1 MCIAK
6 KRRLFTIH
14 RYREAASMHGRGFT
28 VAELLISLIILG
40 ILLTAAAVAFDASV
54 TNFTANEDI
63 FRAMNTARQ
72 ALFRI
77 TSDLRTA
84 QAVGLIPDD
93 DVDNQQCSIQT
104 ANGDFLTYRYDAN
117 AGILYLDVNVGA
129 NVGSYILCEDVTA
142 ISFDR
147 TTLADDPFAVK
158 NVQIT
163 LTVTI
168 DRISQTVS
176 SAAVIRR
183 NL

>member
-6 KRRLFTIH
+6 KHRLFNIH

-84 QAVGLIPDD
+84 QSVGLIPDD

-104 ANGDFLTYRYDAN
+104 ANGDFLTYRYDAD
-117 AGILYLDVNVGA
+117 AGILYLDVNA
-129 NVGSYILCEDVTA
+129 GSYILCEDVTA

>member
-1 MCIAK
+1 MFIG
-6 KRRLFTIH
+6 KRHGFFDIH
-14 RYREAASMHGRGFT
+14 RYREAASISRRGFT
-28 VAELLISLIILG
+28 VTELLISLIILA
-40 ILLTAAAVAFDASV
+40 ILLTAAAAAFDASA

-84 QAVGLIPDD
+84 KHVGIIPDD
-93 DVDNQQCSIQT
+93 DADNQRCSMIT
-104 ANGDFLTYRYDAN
+104 ANDDDLTYRYDAN

-129 NVGSYILCEDVTA
+129 NAGSYVLCEDVTA

-147 TTLADDPFAVK
+147 TTLADDPFTVK

>member
-6 KRRLFTIH
+6 KHRLFNIH
-14 RYREAASMHGRGFT
+14 RYRKAASIARRGFT
-28 VAELLISLIILG
+28 VTELLISLIILG
-40 ILLTAAAVAFDASV
+40 ILLTAAAVAFNASAA
-54 TNFTANEDI
+54 NFTANEDI

-84 QAVGLIPDD
+84 QSVGLIPDD
-93 DVDNQQCSIQT
+93 DADNQRCSMIT
-104 ANGDFLTYRYDAN
+104 ANGDDLTYRYDAN
-117 AGILYLDVNVGA
+117 SGILYLDVNAGA
-129 NVGSYILCEDVTA
+129 NAGSYILCEGVTA

-163 LTVTI
+163 LTVTV